1 MKIKITPA
9 QENNLRKLI
18 KYLRGELKA
27 QFDMTTYSDLGDG
40 QGRNEKKCG
49 SVGCVIGH
57 APYAGIRK
65 CKDEFWHEYSERKFG
80 LPLESDEWDWCF
92 STEWHRTDNT
102 PTGAAARIERLLTK
116 GLPRNWREQM
126 YGNAPLGYGK

>member
-27 QFDMTTYSDLGDG
+27 QFSMDVFSEFGGGIDQTD
-40 QGRNEKKCG
+40 CG
-49 SVGCVIGH
+49 SIGCVVGH
-57 APYAGIRK
+57 GPYAGIRK
-65 CKDEFWHEYSERKFG
+65 RKNESFFDYSERKFG
-80 LPLESDEWDWCF
+80 LPLEGDEWNWCF
-92 STEWHRTDNT
+92 SAIWHITDNT

-116 GLPRNWREQM
+116 GLPRNWRKQIC
-126 YGNAPLGYGK
+126 GNAPLGYGK

>member
-9 QENNLRKLI
+9 QEKNLQKLV

-27 QFDMTTYSDLGDG
+27 QFSMDVFSEFGGGIDQTD
-40 QGRNEKKCG
+40 CG
-49 SVGCVIGH
+49 SIGCVVGH
-57 APYAGIRK
+57 GPYAGVRK
-65 CKDEFWHEYSERKFG
+65 RKNETWFDYSARKFG
-80 LPLESDEWDWCF
+80 LPLESAGWTWCF
-92 STEWHRTDNT
+92 GEIWCGSDNT